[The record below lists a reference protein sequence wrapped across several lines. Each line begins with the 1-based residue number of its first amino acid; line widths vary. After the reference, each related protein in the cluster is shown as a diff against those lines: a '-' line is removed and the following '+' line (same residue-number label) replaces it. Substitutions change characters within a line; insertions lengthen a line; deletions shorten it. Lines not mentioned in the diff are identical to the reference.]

1 MPRRRIPSIQDA
13 VNAASPGNL
22 TRICPGT
29 YREQL
34 SISKSVRFDVDNGAV
49 LLPNNLVAN
58 TFGPT
63 GNPIAAA
70 VLVRESPL
78 VDLGSL
84 LVDTVNNGITECSP
98 ELMGIPYQNSS
109 GSMDHPTVRN
119 TKLSTSLN
127 GCQSGEAIMVQS
139 LSGGTSKVRID
150 HASVHDYQKNGIT
163 AKESGTEVTQFQFQL
178 ESFSAFVVPHAESF
192 RIRKLNSRLSLLLTL
207 VLTSSRS
214 HLRCEATS
222 WQKACTHPTRNRP

>member
-22 TRICPGT
+22 IRICHGT
-29 YREQL
+29 YCEQL
-34 SISKSVRFDVDNGAV
+34 SISKSVRFDVANGAV
-49 LLPNNLVAN
+49 LLPNNLIAN

-63 GNPIAAA
+63 SNPIAAA

-78 VDLGSL
+78 VDLGSP

-98 ELMGIPYQNSS
+98 ELMGILYQNSS
-109 GSMDHPTVRN
+109 GTMDHPTVRN

-163 AKESGTEVTQFQFQL
+163 ANESGTEVTQFQFQL
-178 ESFSAFVVPHAESF
+178 ESFSRLCCPACGKFPHKGIKSASF
-192 RIRKLNSRLSLLLTL
+192 IAANPSIDKLLQSPS
-207 VLTSSRS
+207 V
-214 HLRCEATS
+214 
-222 WQKACTHPTRNRP
+222 